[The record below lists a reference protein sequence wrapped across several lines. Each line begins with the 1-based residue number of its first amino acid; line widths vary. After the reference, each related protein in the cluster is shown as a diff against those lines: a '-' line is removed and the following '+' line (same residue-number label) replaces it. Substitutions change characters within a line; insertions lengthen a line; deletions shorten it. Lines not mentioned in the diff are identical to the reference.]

1 MKRWWNRFN
10 LLRTELE
17 EEIQSHLRMATEDLT
32 DRGESA
38 EEARRIA
45 KREMGNVDLI
55 RDVTRE
61 TWGYLWLER
70 LGQDLQYSLRQLR
83 KAPSF
88 AVAVMGTLA
97 LGLGATAAMF
107 TVVDRVL
114 LRPLPYQDPHALVQI
129 LEAGSKGVSWG
140 APFVDLQ
147 QWRVR
152 NHAFR
157 NLAFHQENG
166 RGRLDFLEGRNGTTQ
181 VIAPQLSGNML
192 PTLGVHAALGRGFT
206 EDPTSGAV
214 LAEDA
219 HTILLGDA
227 VWRAV
232 YGADTAILGKVVRL
246 SGQSYT
252 VIGVMPRGFA
262 FPYSASKPLV
272 WTPIVLGDADKIRS
286 RHESPTYQV
295 LGRLRTGASLQSAQ
309 AELASIQADV
319 SKAYIDPYERDEV
332 KFVQLQRYGDTLVD
346 ADLGK
351 SLLALL
357 GASSVLWLIA
367 CVNVTSLMLARAT
380 ARQREIA
387 TRGALGASRW
397 RILQH
402 LLIEGL
408 VLSSGATL
416 LGVGLAVLT
425 LKGFEYALMS
435 QFHLQTSITP
445 NLRVMG
451 ALLGLTVAS
460 ALVSCLWPAILAAR
474 AAIEPALRQ
483 GNVQAGNSRKQHRT
497 RVLLVML
504 EVAMSLTLLVAC
516 GLLLR
521 TIYALR
527 HVPLGFRTDHVVVAN
542 MSIPAY
548 KYANQDIQR
557 ALYQPLLERVQSL
570 PGVQS
575 AALTTEVPL
584 GKTFQMIFTFG
595 LDGHSAA
602 DLRRRD
608 MRAHFRAVSPD
619 LQKVFG
625 FRMLRGRFFDQR
637 DTPTTTPVVV
647 VNSAFVKAY
656 EGEENADPAKILG
669 ETLLTFDKNRKAEVV
684 GVLDDEHQVSVAEQ
698 SQPEIEVCL
707 PQITPDSILYK
718 GAENMAM
725 DLAVRTER
733 DPTAVVGELRA
744 IMHAASPEL
753 SSSNFTTMDQVVEDS
768 FGGQQI
774 AARLLEIFGAA
785 ALLLCVSGIYGLLAF
800 LVTQRTSELG
810 VRIALG
816 AQRGQVIWLVM
827 KQAVWMLLA
836 GAAAG
841 LLLAYLSSRVLQT
854 LLFGVRPHDPWTLA
868 AVTLV
873 LVSGG
878 LTAAYFPARRASR
891 VDPMQALRTE

>member
-1 MKRWWNRFN
+1 MKPWWNPFK
-10 LLRTELE
+10 LRRNELD
-17 EEIQSHLRMATEDLT
+17 EEIQSHLRMAAEDWI

-38 EEARRIA
+38 EGARRKAI
-45 KREMGNVDLI
+45 REMGNVALI

-70 LGQDLQYSLRQLR
+70 LAQDLQYSLRQLR
-83 KAPSF
+83 NSPGF
-88 AVAVMGTLA
+88 AIAVMGTLA

-129 LEAGSKGVSWG
+129 LEAGSKRVSWG

-147 QWRVR
+147 EWRLR
-152 NHAFR
+152 SHAFR
-157 NLAFHQENG
+157 DIAFHQENG
-166 RGRLDFLEGRNGTTQ
+166 LGRLDFLEGRNGTTQ
-181 VIAPQLSGNML
+181 VIAPQVSGNL
-192 PTLGVHAALGRGFT
+192 LHTLGVNPALGRGFT
-206 EDPTSGAV
+206 EDEASGAV

-219 HTILLGDA
+219 HSILLGDA

-232 YGADTAILGKVVRL
+232 YGADPTILGKVVRL
-246 SGQSYT
+246 SGRSYT

-262 FPYSASKPLV
+262 FPYAASKPLV

-295 LGRLRTGASLQSAQ
+295 LGRLRTGSSLQNAQ
-309 AELASIQADV
+309 AELAAIQADV
-319 SKAYIDPYERDEV
+319 SKAYTDPYERDEV

-346 ADLGK
+346 ADLRK

-402 LLIEGL
+402 LFIEGL
-408 VLSSGATL
+408 VLSSGASL
-416 LGVGLAVLT
+416 LGIGLAVFT

-435 QFHLQTSITP
+435 QFHLQTSMTL
-445 NLRVMG
+445 NLRVIG

-460 ALVSCLWPAILAAR
+460 ALISCLWPAILAAR

-483 GNVQAGNSRKQHRT
+483 GNVQAGNSRRQHRA
-497 RVLLVML
+497 RALLVIL

-548 KYANQDIQR
+548 KYADQDIQR

-575 AALTTEVPL
+575 AALMTEVPL

-608 MRAHFRAVSPD
+608 MRAQFRAVSPD
-619 LQKVFG
+619 MQKVFG
-625 FRMLRGRFFDQR
+625 FRMLQGRFFNQR
-637 DTPTTTPVVV
+637 DTPATTPVVV
-647 VNSAFVKAY
+647 VNRAFVKAY
-656 EGEENADPAKILG
+656 EGEDNADPAKILREG
-669 ETLLTFDKNRKAEVV
+669 LLTFDKNRKAEVV

-718 GAENMAM
+718 GAANMAM

-733 DPTAVVGELRA
+733 DPTAMVSQLRA

-753 SSSNFTTMDQVVEDS
+753 SSSSFTTMDQVVEDS
-768 FGGQQI
+768 FGSQQL
-774 AARLLEIFGAA
+774 AARLLEIFGGA
-785 ALLLCVSGIYGLLAF
+785 ALLLSVSGIYGLLAF
-800 LVTQRTSELG
+800 LVTQRTRELG

-816 AQRGQVIWLVM
+816 AQRSQVISLVM

-836 GAAAG
+836 GTAAG

-854 LLFGVRPHDPWTLA
+854 LLYGVRPHDPWTLG
-868 AVTLV
+868 AVTVV
-873 LVSGG
+873 LLSGG
-878 LTAAYFPARRASR
+878 LTAAFIPARRAAR